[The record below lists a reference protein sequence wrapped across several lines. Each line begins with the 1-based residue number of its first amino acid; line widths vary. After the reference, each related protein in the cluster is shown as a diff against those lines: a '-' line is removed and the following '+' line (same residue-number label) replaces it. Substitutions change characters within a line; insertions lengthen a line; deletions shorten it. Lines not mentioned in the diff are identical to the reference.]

1 VTYLTKITVKRR
13 ASALLGVSQLSGQNV
28 YLLTLI
34 ADIAVLGCPDN
45 QALFQQAEDDEAL
58 VESIMPLKKFWSS
71 MRHSQSPEACPAR
84 RSFQIPRRRF
94 GIVCLG
100 GSNPSKN
107 SQL

>member
-1 VTYLTKITVKRR
+1 VTYLTKITVKRL

-28 YLLTLI
+28 YFLTLI

-45 QALFQQAEDDEAL
+45 QALFQQAEDYEAL

-107 SQL
+107 SRL